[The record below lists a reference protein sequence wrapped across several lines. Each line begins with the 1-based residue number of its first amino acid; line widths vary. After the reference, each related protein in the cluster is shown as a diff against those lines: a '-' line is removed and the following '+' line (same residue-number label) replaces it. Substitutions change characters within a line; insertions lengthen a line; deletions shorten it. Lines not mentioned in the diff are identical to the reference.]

1 MSRSTTKPKTFTIQ
15 NTALSLNNK
24 PSKSNT
30 TTPNINIALHHN
42 ISKPLVSPFTLSNS
56 LN

>member
-15 NTALSLNNK
+15 NTALSVNNK

-30 TTPNINIALHHN
+30 STPNIALHNN
-42 ISKPLVSPFTLSNS
+42 ISKPSVSPFTLSNS